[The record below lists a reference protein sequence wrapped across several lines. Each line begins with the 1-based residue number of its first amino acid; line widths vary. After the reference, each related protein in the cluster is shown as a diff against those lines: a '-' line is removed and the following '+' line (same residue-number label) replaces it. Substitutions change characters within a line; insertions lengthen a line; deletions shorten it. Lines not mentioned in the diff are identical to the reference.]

1 MAYDTVLV
9 EKSDDHVGTIIL
21 NRPDLLNTFSSVMA
35 FELDQALLELDN
47 DPNLRVIIIKGAG
60 RGIQRGYR
68 C

>member
-47 DPNLRVIIIKGAG
+47 DCKPAG
-60 RGIQRGYR
+60 NHN
-68 C
+68 